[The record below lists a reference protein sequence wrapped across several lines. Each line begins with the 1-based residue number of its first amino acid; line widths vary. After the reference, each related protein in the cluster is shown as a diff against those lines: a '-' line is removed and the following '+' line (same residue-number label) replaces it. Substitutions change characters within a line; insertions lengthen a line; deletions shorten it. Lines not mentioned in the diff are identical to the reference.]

1 MSNPRLN
8 LTRFQ
13 TFLLWL
19 LISCLLE
26 GEFNAGKKVPPLVC
40 EFLIMTGAYLTLN
53 EKYNGKSR
61 KYYGTNNPNEET
73 IGLTV
78 VREDDTDGEDAFG
91 TLNDSSAQNNSKN
104 GREKKDAYNQDSLSF

>member
-1 MSNPRLN
+1 
-8 LTRFQ
+8 
-13 TFLLWL
+13 
-19 LISCLLE
+19 
-26 GEFNAGKKVPPLVC
+26 
-40 EFLIMTGAYLTLN
+40 MTGAYLTLN

-91 TLNDSSAQNNSKN
+91 TLNVSSAQNNSKN